1 MEYAEL
7 IEDLQDV
14 LVVKKRLAMEFTDA
28 MVALDAKRDDLRE
41 AERDVEAAQR
51 KLLNKIAEGLPD
63 KFNEGTEDA

>member
-63 KFNEGTEDA
+63 KFNEVEEDA

>member
-7 IEDLQDV
+7 IEDLQDA
-14 LVVKKRLAMEFTDA
+14 LVVKKRLAMEFSDA

-51 KLLNKIAEGLPD
+51 KLLNKIAE
-63 KFNEGTEDA
+63 EGEEDA